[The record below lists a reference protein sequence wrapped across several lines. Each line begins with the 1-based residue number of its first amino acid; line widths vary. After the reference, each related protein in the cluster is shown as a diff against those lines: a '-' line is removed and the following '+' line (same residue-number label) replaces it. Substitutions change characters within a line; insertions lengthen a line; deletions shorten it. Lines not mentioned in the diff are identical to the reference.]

1 VKGMGIP
8 VLVIGESG
16 SGKSTSLRNFEAEEM
31 LIINTASKPLPFKKK
46 LNTYNCDF
54 YEDVVVQSEKDPSK
68 GKRVLG
74 VKSAL
79 RKTKAKSITI
89 DDCQY
94 LMSHYYMRKR
104 NETGYQKFT
113 DIAGDFFD
121 LIEITKHELPAETI
135 VYFMAHI
142 DTDTNT
148 GKAKM
153 KTVGKMLDSMIT
165 LEGEFTIVLRSL
177 ANDGRYIFRTQS
189 NSDTAKSPMEMFDLE
204 IENDLKFVDTI
215 IREYW
220 NLNNIKDKKEIES

>member
-1 VKGMGIP
+1 MGIP
-8 VLVIGESG
+8 VLILGESG
-16 SGKSTSLRNFEAEEM
+16 SGKSTSLRNFEPEEI
-31 LIINTASKPLPFKKK
+31 LIINTASKPLPFRKKM
-46 LNTYNCDF
+46 NTYNCDF
-54 YEDVVVQSEKDPSK
+54 YEDKIIANESDPSK
-68 GKRVLG
+68 GKRIVG

-79 RKTKAKSITI
+79 SKTKAKSIAV

-121 LIEITKHELPAETI
+121 LIEIVKHKLPKDTI

-142 DTDTNT
+142 ETDSNT
-148 GKAKM
+148 GKSKM

-177 ANDGRYIFRTQS
+177 ADDGRYIFRTQS
-189 NSDTAKSPMEMFDLE
+189 NNDTAKSPMEMFSLE
-204 IENDLKFVDTI
+204 IENDLKFVDTT

-220 NLNNIKDKKEIES
+220 GMEIDKNAKTTGI